1 MGEKRLVPIGEI
13 LDENLKLSLTELAQ
27 RGSVHIEIIVELVQE
42 GVLEPQGENPAQW
55 RFTGPDLIRLRRA
68 LNLQRDLELNL
79 PGIALA
85 LDLLDELDELRAKID
100 RLERGIY
107 E

>member
-1 MGEKRLVPIGEI
+1 MSEKRLIPIGEI
-13 LDENLKLSLTELAQ
+13 LDENLELTLSELAQ
-27 RGSVHIEIIVELVQE
+27 RGPVHIEIIVELVQE
-42 GVLEPQGENPAQW
+42 GVLEPRGEQPEQW

-85 LDLLDELDELRAKID
+85 IDLLEELDDLRAKIE
-100 RLERGIY
+100 RMERHMLE
-107 E
+107 

>member
-1 MGEKRLVPIGEI
+1 MSENPLIPLGEV
-13 LDENLKLSLTELAQ
+13 LDENVELSLTDLAQ

-42 GVLEPQGENPAQW
+42 GVLEPQGHTPEQW
-55 RFTGPDLIRLRRA
+55 RFSGPDLLRLHRA

-85 LDLLDELDELRAKID
+85 LDLLDELDELRSRLN
-100 RLERGIY
+100 RLEKQLYR
-107 E
+107 